1 MASGWLCLNLA
12 SSKKTKQ
19 TKKRWIYQAI
29 LVKPREVRS
38 LTASQFQKKKL
49 TFLLYLPVFVIEK
62 FHSKSYHIFPP
73 RDLHQWINHRAW
85 SAELR
90 FPPWIRALANDTAQD
105 AWASVGSRKFNIA
118 ISLWVKNIRYLSPK
132 CFFITWRFLSFFAVY
147 LRIITGTQQI
157 KWHPNLWI
165 QHNPEPSCSKHI
177 DLPTSTNL
185 HPKTHMYTLHGF
197 NERPAV
203 KAAFGCPVKP
213 RCAGLGLGG
222 GCRCRRLRGKRSLM
236 IEICWSLW
244 GVTIVST
251 I

>member
-38 LTASQFQKKKL
+38 LTASQFQKKNWPSSYISQ
-49 TFLLYLPVFVIEK
+49 FLLL
-62 FHSKSYHIFPP
+62 KSSIPNPITSFPP
-73 RDLHQWINHRAW
+73 MIYTNESTTGPGVPNWDF
-85 SAELR
+85 LR
-90 FPPWIRALANDTAQD
+90 GSGLLPTIRRKMPEPLSIPGSSTLPYLYG
-105 AWASVGSRKFNIA
+105 WRISGTCRLSV
-118 ISLWVKNIRYLSPK
+118 
-132 CFFITWRFLSFFAVY
+132 FFITWRFLSFFAVY

-203 KAAFGCPVKP
+203 KAACGCPVKP

-222 GCRCRRLRGKRSLM
+222 GCRCRRLRG
-236 IEICWSLW
+236 
-244 GVTIVST
+244 
-251 I
+251 